1 MQATIHSST
10 GANYISLCSVP
21 GSLDKVEKNSKIRLF
36 KKKKK
41 KDFPYSK
48 IIHTVTGLTRK
59 LGKKHIGT
67 EPITEAHTAL
77 LRTHCVR

>member
-41 KDFPYSK
+41 KIFH
-48 IIHTVTGLTRK
+48 IQK
-59 LGKKHIGT
+59 LYT
-67 EPITEAHTAL
+67 QSQ
-77 LRTHCVR
+77 V